1 MIHAYTIDFKEFN
14 SHFVNV
20 TYRFNATS
28 DNPTIWLPT
37 WIAGSYLI
45 REFSKNILA
54 VHYQDKDGRNKRAEK
69 LAKNR
74 WQLTAKKGETLQIS
88 YEIYCYD
95 LSVRTAYVD
104 SERIFGNFSSLLLQI
119 ESLPDAPCQVHLD
132 VPFDFFKEKADHRRV
147 EMAVG
152 LPFTESK
159 TATHHRYSFDRLPS
173 GAALGS
179 FEALDFPFEI
189 ARQSVFSFE
198 INHQGKTAP
207 HRFFISGVEN
217 SDHKRL
223 KRDVKKICQCYA
235 DTLGWLPFDDYTFMT
250 HATKNDYG
258 GLEHINS
265 TALVTPR
272 EDLPSFN
279 EPALPTDN
287 YQRFLGLCSHEY
299 FHAWWVKSV
308 RPDVMM
314 TSDLQS
320 EAYTPLLWVF
330 EGFTSYVDDLMLYRS
345 GIVNQESYLK
355 LLCAQITRYYNT
367 DGRHHQSVAESSFDA
382 WIKLY
387 RPDENSQNA
396 TVSYYNKGALVALG
410 LDLLLIKHGKQLF
423 DVVRHFVNL
432 AKTAE
437 SRRFGMSEAGL
448 DELLFEFLGE
458 AVWQDFKD
466 RYITGVEPLP
476 LETWLLD
483 VGVVLTLKGS
493 DSEPFGIS
501 FEPNASGLAVKR
513 IRPNSS
519 AAKSGLSALDTI
531 IAIDGLKADATALKK
546 ATEHAIKTPVTLH
559 AFRRDVLLTFT
570 LNADEN
576 NQSVARTLLTG
587 TAHET
592 WLEKMDL

>member
-1 MIHAYTIDFKEFN
+1 MTISYVLDFSEYN
-14 SHFVNV
+14 SHLVK
-20 TYRFNATS
+20 ATLTLDAPT
-28 DNPTIWLPT
+28 DNPILWLPT
-37 WIAGSYLI
+37 WLAGSYLI
-45 REFSKNILA
+45 REFSKNVSV
-54 VHYQDKDGRNKRAEK
+54 VHYQGENGIKKRAEK

-74 WQLTAKKGETLQIS
+74 WQLTAKKGEMLQAS

-104 SERIFGNFSSLLLQI
+104 SERIFGNFSSLLLQV
-119 ESLPDAPCQVHLD
+119 ENLPDAACQVHLD

-147 EMAVG
+147 ELATG

-159 TATHHRYSFDRLPS
+159 TATHHRYSFDSLPS

-189 ARQSVFSFE
+189 ARQSVFAFD
-198 INHQGKTAP
+198 IQCQDKTAP

-217 SDHKRL
+217 SDHERL

-235 DTLGWLPFDDYTFMT
+235 DNLGWLPFSDYTFMT

-330 EGFTSYVDDLMLYRS
+330 EGFTSYIDDLMLYRS
-345 GIVNQESYLK
+345 GIVTQEDYLK
-355 LLCAQITRYYNT
+355 LLSAQITRYYNT
-367 DGRHHQSVAESSFDA
+367 DGSHHQSVAESSFDA

-410 LDLLLIKHGKQLF
+410 LDLLLIKHGKRLF
-423 DVVRHFVNL
+423 DVVRHFVNI

-437 SRRFGMSEAGL
+437 NRRFGMSEAGL
-448 DELLFEFLGE
+448 DELLFEFLGK

-476 LETWLLD
+476 LEAWLLD
-483 VGVVLTLKGS
+483 VGVVLTLKGC

-501 FEPNASGLAVKR
+501 FEQNASGLAIKR

-519 AAKSGLSALDTI
+519 AAKSGLSALDTL
-531 IAIDGLKADATALKK
+531 IAINGLKADAAALKK
-546 ATEHAIKTPVTLH
+546 AREQAQHAITVH

-570 LNADEN
+570 LNADNN

-587 TAHET
+587 TADER
-592 WLEKMDL
+592 WLEKTDL